1 MQCPAC
7 HAEITGAAVF
17 CHQCGARL
25 NDDESLLRHASSSNV
40 SRQSTEAAESV
51 ERQSPDEIPQ
61 SVASQIQAAAQ
72 RNRSADDDREDELW
86 QGGFSGKAMVGP
98 WCAGALVSA
107 GLLIFGI
114 WRVGTWTGW
123 GYLFLMLLVVW
134 VVPLLL
140 LAYRKLNVGYRLTT
154 QRLFH
159 ERGILRRVTDRIE
172 VIDMDDI
179 TYSQGMLERM
189 LGVGSIQVVS
199 SDKTHPE
206 FWIRGI
212 DDVKRVATLMDDA
225 RRKERMRRGLHI
237 EAV

>member
-7 HAEITGAAVF
+7 HIEVTDAAIF
-17 CHQCGARL
+17 CQQCGARL
-25 NDDESLLRHASSSNV
+25 ADDESLLRPDANLDAPPQV
-40 SRQSTEAAESV
+40 PEAAEPLGRTS
-51 ERQSPDEIPQ
+51 RDEIPQ
-61 SVASQIQAAAQ
+61 SAAD
-72 RNRSADDDREDELW
+72 RFRSAVQRTQATADEVETDLW

-98 WCAGALVSA
+98 WCASALLTAALLVFGVWG
-107 GLLIFGI
+107 GLS
-114 WRVGTWTGW
+114 WAGW
-123 GYLFLMLLVVW
+123 GFLLLALIVVW

-179 TYSQGMLERM
+179 TYTQGMIERM

-199 SDKTHPE
+199 SDKSHPE

-212 DDVKRVATLMDDA
+212 DDVKRVAALADDA

-237 EAV
+237 EAI